1 MEINK
6 KVDDLLHEYWGC
18 PEIWGEKEV
27 IQPLIILPTNTG
39 LALSILNEHIKKSS
53 HTLVHTD
60 VDMDG
65 LGTNYILR
73 SFLCAL
79 GLRNINFCM
88 NKDKV
93 HGILDKH
100 VEYANDPSHG
110 IDLVIITDSSSNEIE
125 RIKKFNC
132 DVIVIDHHNMG
143 HQEFNGLCNDG
154 VHRFAIVNNTIDNL
168 SCEFDRT
175 WLYSHCNNAI
185 ALTIPEFKADVD
197 MSCGVLLYELLR
209 VYQIAFKTP
218 NILFENKLAQW
229 AAITLFTDA
238 IDLRNTRNQWYVSQL
253 IDDPSCERVLKV
265 ILNIINPYKTRPSK
279 TAVNYSL
286 APLFNKAIRA
296 NAGLEAL
303 NVLFYTPDK
312 VEQLNVYAD
321 RQKEVV
327 TRAIQSLETNKIG
340 KHTNYVMFDMSALD
354 IHKNYAGVIASRLSG
369 DYYVNCVAYLRE
381 GDICKGSFRGRE
393 KRAKYIDEFTKLGED
408 VFAQGHDEAFGFKCT
423 YSQLKDVMSRISSI
437 ETGVD
442 TKWGISLGDMPEQN
456 KLRYHFNSWDELR
469 YYGGLLLIATGNSRI
484 NSGRELNFKVSAD
497 NVRFIEKYGEVFNYD
512 VMGVNC
518 KAFSELKGRYFNV
531 YVEYTSEINFYIKS
545 IGGIFK

>member
-1 MEINK
+1 MDNAVDRHVFYISDGTAITGTINNNG
-6 KVDDLLHEYWGC
+6 DLTINEFIARLQG
-18 PEIWGEKEV
+18 
-27 IQPLIILPTNTG
+27 QG
-39 LALSILNEHIKKSS
+39 LNA
-53 HTLVHTD
+53 
-60 VDMDG
+60 
-65 LGTNYILR
+65 
-73 SFLCAL
+73 SF
-79 GLRNINFCM
+79 
-88 NKDKV
+88 D
-93 HGILDKH
+93 
-100 VEYANDPSHG
+100 E
-110 IDLVIITDSSSNEIE
+110 NEIE

-303 NVLFYTPDK
+303 NVLFYM
-312 VEQLNVYAD
+312 E
-321 RQKEVV
+321 
-327 TRAIQSLETNKIG
+327 
-340 KHTNYVMFDMSALD
+340 
-354 IHKNYAGVIASRLSG
+354 
-369 DYYVNCVAYLRE
+369 
-381 GDICKGSFRGRE
+381 
-393 KRAKYIDEFTKLGED
+393 
-408 VFAQGHDEAFGFKCT
+408 
-423 YSQLKDVMSRISSI
+423 
-437 ETGVD
+437 
-442 TKWGISLGDMPEQN
+442 
-456 KLRYHFNSWDELR
+456 
-469 YYGGLLLIATGNSRI
+469 
-484 NSGRELNFKVSAD
+484 
-497 NVRFIEKYGEVFNYD
+497 
-512 VMGVNC
+512 
-518 KAFSELKGRYFNV
+518 
-531 YVEYTSEINFYIKS
+531 
-545 IGGIFK
+545 